1 MTAKI
6 ILPPR
11 AVIPHPPC
19 WLRALR
25 WRNGRSDGRAGL
37 VCAVALSIGARAI
50 CFKPD
55 ALTDDGRQV
64 PNVDLPSSDREVV
77 HDLHR
82 RKLAH
87 CSSGLAAGDG
97 RKRDGGIARR
107 AVGAARRRQL
117 LRQRPTHA
125 VDASRHRRGG
135 ISQPGTITVNQMYV
149 QYRIPKTVSGPAIVM
164 VHGSG
169 HTGATYETTPDGRE
183 GWA

>member
-1 MTAKI
+1 MTSKI

-25 WRNGRSDGRAGL
+25 LRNRRSDGRAGSYMYMRRL
-37 VCAVALSIGARAI
+37 CAVAFSAGTRAI

-87 CSSGLAAGDG
+87 CSSSLAAGDG

-117 LRQRPTHA
+117 L
-125 VDASRHRRGG
+125 
-135 ISQPGTITVNQMYV
+135 
-149 QYRIPKTVSGPAIVM
+149 
-164 VHGSG
+164 
-169 HTGATYETTPDGRE
+169 
-183 GWA
+183 

>member
-1 MTAKI
+1 MALPRNSRRTASIPTTDRPPAPATARWDEPKI

-37 VCAVALSIGARAI
+37 GCAVALSVGARAI

-64 PNVDLPSSDREVV
+64 PNLDLPSSDREVV
-77 HDLHR
+77 HDMHR

-87 CSSGLAAGDG
+87 RSGSLAADG
-97 RKRDGGIARR
+97 RKRNGGIA
-107 AVGAARRRQL
+107 
-117 LRQRPTHA
+117 
-125 VDASRHRRGG
+125 
-135 ISQPGTITVNQMYV
+135 
-149 QYRIPKTVSGPAIVM
+149 
-164 VHGSG
+164 
-169 HTGATYETTPDGRE
+169 
-183 GWA
+183 

>member
-1 MTAKI
+1 SRGVPPAIGSARRPRPWSRPPSPGRWRCRAMRVEPPPCQPRIVLLRRRRRGGMSSKI
-6 ILPPR
+6 VLPPR

-37 VCAVALSIGARAI
+37 VCAVALSVGTRAI

-64 PNVDLPSSDREVV
+64 PNLDLPSSDREVV

-87 CSSGLAAGDG
+87 CSSSLAAGDG

-107 AVGAARRRQL
+107 AVGVARRRQL
-117 LRQRPTHA
+117 
-125 VDASRHRRGG
+125 
-135 ISQPGTITVNQMYV
+135 
-149 QYRIPKTVSGPAIVM
+149 
-164 VHGSG
+164 
-169 HTGATYETTPDGRE
+169 
-183 GWA
+183 